1 MDVEKYLKRI
11 NFTDS
16 LVINEQTLSNLHE
29 LHTFNVPFE
38 NLDIHYKRPFDL
50 QLENVYEKVVM
61 NFRGGFCYELNN
73 IFNELLHHIGF
84 NSKIISAQIIDAS
97 GTLGP
102 EYDHMAVCIECH
114 GKKYLADVGYG
125 DLFTRPIEIC
135 KGIQNDGRHQFLL
148 RELTDQE
155 FILSMYLDDS
165 TLVDKYRFNIR
176 DVSVE
181 KFNDICLEKQTSPSS
196 YFVKNVVCTKP
207 TISGRVTIF
216 NDRLVEKKGMQ
227 RIERLIVDDSDLRVH
242 LRDLFGITLAV
253 STPPVSTT
261 ESR

>member
-1 MDVEKYLKRI
+1 
-11 NFTDS
+11 
-16 LVINEQTLSNLHE
+16 
-29 LHTFNVPFE
+29 
-38 NLDIHYKRPFDL
+38 
-50 QLENVYEKVVM
+50 
-61 NFRGGFCYELNN
+61 
-73 IFNELLHHIGF
+73 
-84 NSKIISAQIIDAS
+84 
-97 GTLGP
+97 
-102 EYDHMAVCIECH
+102 
-114 GKKYLADVGYG
+114 
-125 DLFTRPIEIC
+125 
-135 KGIQNDGRHQFLL
+135 
-148 RELTDQE
+148 
-155 FILSMYLDDS
+155 
-165 TLVDKYRFNIR
+165 LVDKYRFNIR